1 LIIYIFVIIQN
12 RPTLMKINRIVC
24 GMLIISTGLF
34 IGSCGSSENS
44 SEEKENAAAAD
55 TTAMKKGK
63 RDASNAQK
71 VFYALPSPIETADL
85 LRKAGA
91 TYNKDYLNSLDNS
104 TKYNTSAGKAMN
116 LGVYGTDL
124 SFTTIFDAS
133 SESLLYLKKVN
144 GIASGLGISEAFGE
158 NTMDRMQANS
168 NNRDSLLSII
178 SDSYWSADSY
188 LQENQRPATSALIV
202 AGGWIEGLY
211 IATRIAIAKPNAEIN
226 KRIAEQKLPLDNLIG
241 LLTEQKKDTDA
252 AAVLVDLT
260 DLRESFAK
268 IQMNAGKSTAST
280 DPQTKVTTIGGGSS
294 FSVSAA
300 EIGEI
305 AKKAEVIRKKI
316 INKS

>member
-1 LIIYIFVIIQN
+1 MRMNVIAKSVGI
-12 RPTLMKINRIVC
+12 LAGVC
-24 GMLIISTGLF
+24 IMS
-34 IGSCGSSENS
+34 SCGNSASVSED
-44 SEEKENAAAAD
+44 KENATTD
-55 TTAMKKGK
+55 TTAVKKGK

-85 LRKAGA
+85 LKKAGA

-104 TKYNTSAGKAMN
+104 TKYNTSAGRALN

-144 GIASGLGISEAFGE
+144 TLASNLGISEAFGE

-178 SDSYWSADSY
+178 SDAYWTADAY
-188 LQENQRPATSALIV
+188 LQDNQRPSTSALIV

-211 IATRIAIAKPNAEIN
+211 IATRISQSKNSAEIN
-226 KRIAEQKLPLDNLIG
+226 VRIAEQKLSLDNLIG
-241 LLTEQKKDTDA
+241 LMTEQKKDQDVA
-252 AAVLVDLT
+252 MILSDLI
-260 DLRESFAK
+260 DLRDSFAK
-268 IQMNAGKSTAST
+268 IKTSAGQSATST
-280 DPQTKVTTIGGGSS
+280 DPNTKVTTVGGGAKFDVTKEDIS
-294 FSVSAA
+294 
-300 EIGEI
+300 EIS
-305 AKKAEVIRKKI
+305 KKAEAIRTKI

>member
-1 LIIYIFVIIQN
+1 MEI
-12 RPTLMKINRIVC
+12 KGIVT
-24 GMLIISTGLF
+24 GVLLGAFIVMLGA
-34 IGSCGSSENS
+34 CGSNDAS

-55 TTAMKKGK
+55 TVAAKKGK

-85 LRKAGA
+85 LKKAGA
-91 TYNKDYLNSLDNS
+91 TYNKDYLNALDNS
-104 TKYNTSAGKAMN
+104 TKYNTSAGRAMN

-144 GIASGLGISEAFGE
+144 NIASNLGISEAFGE
-158 NTMDRMQANS
+158 GTMDRMQANS

-178 SDSYWSADSY
+178 SDAYWSADAY

-202 AGGWIEGLY
+202 AGGWVEGLY
-211 IATRIAIAKPNAEIN
+211 IATRIALSKANSEIN
-226 KRIAEQKLPLDNLIG
+226 TRIAEQKLSLDNLIG
-241 LLTEQKKDTDA
+241 LLNEQKKDPDVA
-252 AAVLVDLT
+252 AMLVDLE
-260 DLRESFAK
+260 DLRGSFAK
-268 IQMNAGKSTAST
+268 IQVKSGKTTSST
-280 DPQTKVTTIGGGSS
+280 DPATKVTTIGGGSS
-294 FSVSAA
+294 FDVSKE

-305 AKKAEVIRKKI
+305 AKKAETIRIKI